1 MLYRQRGADWAKI
14 AGSTYKASSLKPVK
28 DNQSQSQATR
38 RLTKTQA
45 LERIFLSVFYFLCRV
60 CKTDRITLLD
70 IE

>member
-45 LERIFLSVFYFLCRV
+45 LERIFLSVFIFYVESVSDKLINSPC
-60 CKTDRITLLD
+60 
-70 IE
+70 